1 MLCSNCG
8 KREVEVLIK
17 QVTNQETSDLNLCRI
32 CAEEMGFLSPDIPS
46 ITISFSVRR
55 SENIGQDTKTE
66 QIPENEEGYDSLLC
80 NTCGTEYRHFRKSGL
95 LGCAAC
101 YEAFRFPLGAYLQR
115 IQGAESHWSGSH
127 VFESIETLERGEN
140 TPASAFGFSHE
151 DKISEILRLRQQIFE
166 AVRIEAYEQAAE
178 LKKTL
183 TRLLTSDGED
193 KDDS

>member
-101 YEAFRFPLGAYLQR
+101 YEAFRFPLGAYLQK
-115 IQGAESHWSGSH
+115 IQDAENHWKSM
-127 VFESIETLERGEN
+127 
-140 TPASAFGFSHE
+140 
-151 DKISEILRLRQQIFE
+151 
-166 AVRIEAYEQAAE
+166 
-178 LKKTL
+178 
-183 TRLLTSDGED
+183 LLGYRRH
-193 KDDS
+193 